1 MHLLIEVIESILGK
15 NIVYFD
21 KISVEFLYVI
31 GLYSKNWVLAESIY
45 MNSEYKNNLKVWRN
59 LFIYAIKHTSTSP
72 HFAIIFMFLLNASS
86 KIDVK

>member
-21 KISVEFLYVI
+21 KISVELLYVI

-45 MNSEYKNNLKVWRN
+45 MNSEYKNKLKVWRN
-59 LFIYAIKHTSTSP
+59 LFIYAIKHTSTSTTVQY
-72 HFAIIFMFLLNASS
+72 IFL
-86 KIDVK
+86 